1 MSREQN
7 TAVSETDKLLAYL
20 KRVTGDLRRA
30 RRSLSAAERRRH
42 EPIAIVGMGCRYP
55 GDVRSPEQ
63 LWELVRDGRDAISGF
78 PEDRGWN
85 VAELYDPDPGHRG
98 KCYAREGGFMY
109 DAGDF
114 DAAFFGI
121 GPREAL
127 AMDPQQRLLLEVA
140 WEAIEDA
147 VIDPLALRG
156 SQTGVFAGITF
167 HDYAVVLARAAS
179 ADLEGYL
186 ATGTS
191 GSVISGRVAYTLG
204 LEGPAMTVDTACS
217 SSLVAVHLACQSL
230 RAEECSLA
238 LAGGATVV
246 ATPGALIEFS
256 RQRGLAPDGRCRSF
270 ATAASGMG
278 FSEGVGLLAL
288 ETLSNAR
295 ANGHRV
301 LALVCGSAVN
311 QDGASNGLTA
321 PSGLAQ
327 QRVIRQALANARVPA
342 AGVDVVEAHGTG
354 TILGDPIEAQAL
366 IATYGLERPPER
378 PLRLGSIKSNIAHTG
393 AAAGVAGVIK
403 MAMAL
408 RHGVLPMTLHV
419 DEPTRHVDWSAGE
432 VSLLS
437 EASAWERGEGE
448 PRRAGVSSFG
458 VSGTNAHLILEE
470 APAGESARGVGVA
483 EDGSVGAAGPL
494 AGSVFPFALSGRTAG
509 ALRAQAERLAA
520 HLDAHADVEPADV
533 ALTLANRSALEH
545 RAVALCGSRETL
557 ARALRAVAAGERAA
571 GVWQDATPAA
581 GACDPVFVFPGQG
594 AQWVGMAL
602 ELQDRSPVFAERMS
616 ACAQALGEHVDWS
629 LDAVLQGA
637 PGAPGLDRVDVV
649 QPALFAVM
657 VSLADLWHSYGVHPD
672 VVVGHSQGEI
682 AAACVAGGLSLEDAA
697 RVIALRSRALLS
709 LAGRGGMASV
719 AQEPAEVEKRLE
731 RWGSRIVIAAVN
743 GPASVVVS
751 GEPKALDELI
761 EECAAEGLRAKRI
774 PVDYAAHSAEVEQV
788 RDELLRG
795 CAGITPRRGEVAFHS
810 TVTGGLLDTSQLDG
824 EYWYRNLREMVRFEP
839 VLAALLAGGHRTFV
853 ELAPHP
859 VLSVGVQESIDRA
872 LENPEE
878 AVAVSSLRRDE
889 GGPERFLR
897 SVAELWVRGGQVDW
911 RAPLERLGART
922 IKLPT
927 YAFQRERYWFS
938 GSSSSAGNMVAA
950 GQSAADHPLL
960 GAAVALADDRG
971 WLFTGRLALDSHPWL
986 ADHAVRGTAVLAG
999 MAFLELALHA
1009 GREAGC
1015 PAVGELVLQ
1024 APLVLPERGAL
1035 ALQLVVGELEES
1047 GERSLTIHSRVEA
1060 ESADGVEPER
1070 EWTHHASAVLVRER
1084 ARGER
1089 RTPGAEY
1096 ASTQAVR
1103 ADLAVHE
1110 RVAALAGE
1118 SWPPAGAEPVELD
1131 GLYDRLAGLGLEYGP
1146 AFQALRAAWQR
1157 GEEMFVEVV
1166 LNEDEGEQ
1174 AADFGVHPVLLDAA
1188 LHASAASLA
1197 DADGA
1202 PGTARLPFAFSGVE
1216 LHATGAAALRISLAR
1231 AAADAVSL
1239 AAVDEHGEFVAVI
1252 DSLVAREFSAA
1263 ELLRDGGAHESLL
1276 AIEWSASS
1284 AVRELVASELEALA
1298 IVGIEEDSP
1307 AFATRSLETYP
1318 SLHALG
1324 EMVDERGT
1332 PPQIVVVDC
1341 AAGERA
1347 ESERQDAEGEQR
1359 ELHTLAHRV
1368 ARRALELVQAW
1379 LADARFAESRLALV
1393 THGAVEAGPAEE
1405 LPGLAQSTVWG
1416 LVRSAQAEHP
1426 ARFVLIDTDE
1436 EASSRGAL
1444 AAALACGEAQLAIR
1458 RGEVLAPRVKRLA
1471 GVSPES
1477 RPAGGEQ
1484 ATGTVLITGGT
1495 GTLGALLA
1503 RHLVAECNVRHL
1515 LLASR
1520 AGPRADGASELKA
1533 ELESAGA
1540 EVRIASCD
1548 VSDRGQLSELLDSI
1562 EGGHPLTAVVHA
1574 AAVLDDGVVDT
1585 LTGERVDAVLA
1596 PKLDAAWLLH
1606 ELTKHLD
1613 LDTFVLFSSAAGV
1626 LGGAGQGS
1634 YGAASSFLDALAA
1647 YRRAHGL
1654 PGVAIAWGLWEEVSR
1669 MTGGLSELDRS
1680 RMLRSGMGALR
1691 SDQGLELFDLALRAD
1706 RSLLLAARLDLGA
1719 LRAQAGVG
1727 ALPALLSGLVRAP
1740 RRRVGERRGESL
1752 ARRLATATRAE
1763 REAVVLEL
1771 VRAEVAG
1778 VLGHAAGEAIDPQR
1792 AFKDLGFDSLAA
1804 VELRNRLNATTG
1816 LRLPATLVFD
1826 HPTPAAVAAYAL
1838 GEIVGRRH
1846 EAPLRA
1852 TTAVSTEPVAIVGV
1866 GCRYPGD
1873 VRGAEELWEL
1883 VASGRDAISAFPA
1896 DRGWDVE
1903 RLFDPD
1909 PDRPGT
1915 CYAREGGFLHDAG
1928 KFDAG
1933 FFGIGPREALAM
1945 DPQQRLL
1952 LEVSWEALEQAGIDP
1967 LSLKGTQ
1974 TGVFAGIMY
1983 HDYGMVLDAI
1993 PEELQGYFGTGVSG
2007 SVASGRIAYTLGL
2020 EGPAVTVDTA
2030 CSSSLV
2036 AMHLACQALRS
2047 GECSLALAG
2056 GVTVMATPGLFIE
2069 FARQRGLAPDG
2080 RCKSF
2085 AERADGAGFSE
2096 GVGVV
2101 LLEPLS
2107 AALRNGHPVLAL
2119 IRGSAVNQDG
2129 ASNGLTAPNGPSQ
2142 QRVIAQALA
2151 NAGLAGDEIDAV
2163 EAHGTGTTLGDPIE
2177 AQALLAVYGRDRPAA
2192 HPLWL
2197 GSIKSNIGHTQAAAG
2212 IAGVIKMLMAMRHG
2226 VLPKTLHVDRPSGHV
2241 DWSAGAV
2248 ELLLEQVAW
2257 PDTGRPRRAG
2267 ISSFGVSGTN
2277 THLILEQAPAEPE
2290 REAAGTGAFAGGILS
2305 WAISAKSEQALR
2317 AQAARL
2323 REHVAADAGLG
2334 DVDVGFS
2341 LLSRSCFEHRAVV
2354 LGEQRGELL
2363 DGLDSLSRAQGAP
2376 GVIEARAPASPGPVA
2391 FMFTGQGSQRAG
2403 TGAELGRSF
2412 ATFRDALDEVCEA
2425 FDPHLER
2432 PLREVLLAADG
2443 APEAQLLDR
2452 TLYTQAALFA
2462 LELALFR
2469 LVHSWGVRADFLIG
2483 HSIGEL
2489 AAAHAAGMFSLADGC
2504 ALVAARGRL
2513 MEALPAGGA
2522 MVSVQASEDE
2532 LRGSLKGFEGCVD
2545 LAAVN
2550 GPASVAISGDE
2561 QAVLKLADRWARQG
2575 RKTKRLRVSHAFHS
2589 HRMDAML
2596 DEFAQVVR
2604 GVSFE
2609 PPSIPIVSN
2618 LTGEPVAHER
2628 ICSAEYW
2635 VEHVRQPVRF
2645 MDGMVWLRAQGV
2657 GSFLELGPEGV
2668 LSAMGQECLS
2678 QAARDGESERPML
2691 LAPLLRGGR
2700 SETRQLL
2707 SSLAQAWTLGM
2718 RVDWE
2723 ALYAGSAPRRVAL
2736 PSYPFQ
2742 RERFWLD
2749 ARGGPGDVAA
2759 IGQTSADHPLLGAAM
2774 GLADDRGALFTGR
2787 LSPVSQPWLAEHAA
2801 LGVVLLPGMALLE
2814 LALYAGG
2821 QVGCEVLAEL
2831 VLEAPLALVAEGAL
2845 ALQLALG
2852 EPDESGRRTLTIHSR
2867 RADDSAVTLADAGEW
2882 TRHAS
2887 GVLAP
2892 QPGACDGEG
2901 ATLIEQAAALG
2912 GQWPPP
2918 GAQELAVDGLYERL
2932 ADQGLEYG
2940 PAFQGL
2946 TAAWQRGQEIFAE
2959 VALAEAEREAADG
2972 FALHPALLD
2981 AALHA
2986 LGAAPAQ
2993 PDGGHSGMRLP
3004 FSFENAQLHAHGAR
3018 SLRVR
3023 LCMTAAQAA
3032 SVVMSDEQG
3041 TLVASVQSILGREVS
3056 AAQLGASQSGPE
3068 GALFAVDWAAGS
3080 VSAEPP
3086 AGELALLGCADEA
3099 LEASLAGAGC
3109 TLRACHDL
3117 PSLVESLA
3125 ADAAP
3130 SMALVDVSR
3139 WQGDG
3144 VLLEQAHGLA
3154 HELLALLQA
3163 WVADERLSGL
3173 RLVILTR
3180 QAVAAAAGDGIEGL
3194 AQSPLWGLVRSAQA
3208 EHPGRFALIDLDS
3221 HDASMRALLAAL
3233 GSGEPQLAIRR
3244 GEVLLARLTRAAVEG
3259 ASDERR
3265 QLDPHGTVLIT
3276 GGTGALG
3283 SLLARH
3289 LAARYGARHLLL
3301 ASRRGA
3307 QAAGAGALQ
3316 GELGRLGT
3324 EVTLA
3329 SCDVADRGQL
3339 ERLLDTIPEQR
3350 PLTAVVHAAG
3360 AIDDGVLESLT
3371 AERVDRVLSAKLD
3384 AAWHLH
3390 ELTEHAELQAFVLFS
3405 SSAGVLGSPGQG
3417 NYAAANASLDALA
3430 ARRRAQGQAGIA
3442 LAWGLWEQPSEMT
3455 ASLGDL
3461 DRSRMRRAGV
3471 GALSP
3476 ARGLE
3481 LFDAALAGDETLL
3494 LALSLDLAG
3503 LRAQARLG
3511 ALPAILSGLV
3521 PAVRRRAGE
3530 QSLARRLA
3538 ATPRAE
3544 REGVVLELVRAEVA
3558 GVLGHA
3564 AAEAVDSRCAFKD
3577 LGFDSLAAVE
3587 LRNRLN
3593 AISGL
3598 QLPVTLVFDHPTP
3611 VAIASHLHQQ
3621 LDGGATAHGAIDS
3634 EFDKLE
3640 DLLDSVVSE
3649 PDARER
3655 LEVRWRALSSR
3666 VHRVLENGLA
3676 LDAGETQDLLA
3687 DEDLGSDDDVF
3698 AFLDKRSDGA
3708 VESRLESETV

>member
-1 MSREQN
+1 MSSEQS
-7 TAVSETDKLLAYL
+7 TTESETDRLLAYL
-20 KRVTGDLRRA
+20 KRVTGDLRRT

-55 GDVRSPEQ
+55 GGVRSPEQ
-63 LWELVRDGRDAISGF
+63 LWELVRDGRDAISAF

-85 VAELYDPDPGHRG
+85 VAELYDPDLDHRG
-98 KCYAREGGFMY
+98 KCCTREGGFVY

-167 HDYAVVLARAAS
+167 HDYAVILSRAVS
-179 ADLEGYL
+179 TDLEGYL

-230 RAEECSLA
+230 RAEECSMA

-278 FSEGVGLLAL
+278 FSEGVGLLVL
-288 ETLSNAR
+288 ETLTNAR

-301 LALVCGSAVN
+301 LALVRGSAVN

-342 AGVDVVEAHGTG
+342 AGVDAVEAHGTG

-403 MAMAL
+403 MVMAM

-448 PRRAGVSSFG
+448 SRRAGVSSFG

-470 APAGESARGVGVA
+470 APAGESACRAGVA
-483 EDGSVGAAGPL
+483 EDGSVGASSPL
-494 AGSVFPFALSGRTAG
+494 AAGWLPVALSGRTEG
-509 ALRAQAERLAA
+509 ALRAQAKRLAA
-520 HLDAHADVEPADV
+520 HLDVHVDVEPADV
-533 ALTLANRSALEH
+533 ALTLANRSAFER
-545 RAVALCGSRETL
+545 RAVALCDSRKTL
-557 ARALRAVAAGERAA
+557 LRALRAVAAGERAA
-571 GVWQDATPAA
+571 GVWQGATPAA

-594 AQWVGMAL
+594 TQWVGMAL
-602 ELQDRSPVFAERMS
+602 ELQDGSPVFAEHMR
-616 ACAQALGEHVDWS
+616 ACAEALSEHVDWS
-629 LDAVLQGA
+629 LDAVLRSA
-637 PGAPGLDRVDVV
+637 PDAPGLDRVDVV

-657 VSLADLWHSYGVHPD
+657 VSLAALWRSYGVHPG

-697 RVIALRSRALLS
+697 RVVALRSRALRS
-709 LAGRGGMASV
+709 LAGKGGMASV
-719 AQEPAEVEKRLE
+719 ALEPTEVEKRLG

-743 GPASVVVS
+743 GHASVVVS
-751 GEPKALDELI
+751 GEPQALGELI
-761 EECAAEGLRAKRI
+761 EGCAAEGLRAKRI
-774 PVDYAAHSAEVEQV
+774 PVDYAAHSAAVEEV

-795 CAGITPRRGEVAFHS
+795 CSGIAPRRGDIPFHS
-810 TVTGGLLDTSQLDG
+810 TVTGGLLDTTQLDS
-824 EYWYRNLREMVRFEP
+824 EYWYRNLRETVRFEP
-839 VLAALLAGGHRTFV
+839 VVAALLADGQRTFV

-859 VLSVGVQESIDRA
+859 VLSVGVQEVIDRA

-878 AVAVSSLRRDE
+878 AVVVNSLRRDE
-889 GGPERFLR
+889 GGPQRFLR
-897 SVAELWVRGGQVDW
+897 SVAELWIQGGQVDW
-911 RAPLERLGART
+911 SAPLERFGART
-922 IKLPT
+922 TRLPT

-938 GSSSSAGNMVAA
+938 GSSSSVGDMAA
-950 GQSAADHPLL
+950 TGQSAANHPLL

-999 MAFLELALHA
+999 MAFLELTLHA

-1015 PAVGELVLQ
+1015 PAVRELVLQ

-1060 ESADGVEPER
+1060 ESADGVEPEH
-1070 EWTHHASAVLVRER
+1070 EWTHHASAVLVPEH

-1089 RTPGAEY
+1089 PASRAEH
-1096 ASTQAVR
+1096 ASTQAGESVQADAATRER
-1103 ADLAVHE
+1103 AV
-1110 RVAALAGE
+1110 ALAGE
-1118 SWPPAGAEPVELD
+1118 SWPPTGAEPVELD
-1131 GLYDRLAGLGLEYGP
+1131 GLYDQLAGLGLEYGP
-1146 AFQALRAAWQR
+1146 AFQALRAAWRR
-1157 GEEMFVEVV
+1157 GEEMFVEVA
-1166 LNEDEGEQ
+1166 LNEDESGQ
-1174 AADFGVHPVLLDAA
+1174 AVGFGVHPVLLDAA

-1197 DADGA
+1197 EADGA
-1202 PGTARLPFAFSGVE
+1202 QGTARLPFAFSGVE
-1216 LHATGAAALRISLAR
+1216 LYATGASTLRISLAR
-1231 AAADAVSL
+1231 ADADAVSL
-1239 AAVDEHGEFVAVI
+1239 VAVDEHGELVAAI
-1252 DSLVAREFSAA
+1252 DSLVARELSVA
-1263 ELLRDGGAHESLL
+1263 ELPRGGGAHESLL
-1276 AIEWSASS
+1276 GLEWSA
-1284 AVRELVASELEALA
+1284 APATRELVGSELETMA
-1298 IVGIEEDSP
+1298 IVGSEQGSS
-1307 AFATRSLETYP
+1307 ALAMLSLETHP
-1318 SLHALG
+1318 SLRALG
-1324 EMVDERGT
+1324 EIVDEGRT
-1332 PPQIVVVDC
+1332 ALQTVVVDC
-1341 AAGERA
+1341 AAAERA
-1347 ESERQDAEGEQR
+1347 ESEAQ
-1359 ELHTLAHRV
+1359 ELHTLAHRA

-1379 LADARFAESRLALV
+1379 LADARFADSRLALI
-1393 THGAVEAGPAEE
+1393 THGAVAAGPGEE
-1405 LPGLAQSTVWG
+1405 LPGLAQSTIWG

-1426 ARFVLIDTDE
+1426 GRFVLIDTDE

-1444 AAALACGEAQLAIR
+1444 AAALACSEPQLAIR
-1458 RGEVLAPRVKRLA
+1458 RGEVLAPRVKRLV
-1471 GVSPES
+1471 GVSRES
-1477 RPAGGEQ
+1477 WPASCGG

-1503 RHLVAECNVRHL
+1503 RHLVAEYDVRHL
-1515 LLASR
+1515 LLVSR
-1520 AGPRADGASELKA
+1520 AGPQADGARDLQA

-1540 EVRIASCD
+1540 DVRIVSRD
-1548 VSDRGQLSELLDSI
+1548 VSDRSQLSALLDSI
-1562 EGGHPLTAVVHA
+1562 AAEHPLTAVVHA
-1574 AAVLDDGVVDT
+1574 AAVLDDGVIDT
-1585 LTGERVDAVLA
+1585 LTSERVDTVLA

-1606 ELTKHLD
+1606 ELTQHLD
-1613 LDTFVLFSSAAGV
+1613 LRAFVLFSSAAGV

-1634 YGAASSFLDALAA
+1634 YAAANTFLDALAA
-1647 YRRAHGL
+1647 HRRAHGL
-1654 PGVAIAWGLWEEVSR
+1654 PGVAIAWGLWENVSS

-1691 SDQGLELFDLALRAD
+1691 SEQGLELFDLALRAD
-1706 RSLLLAARLDLGA
+1706 RALLLAARLNFGA

-1727 ALPALLSGLVRAP
+1727 ALPALLGDLVRAP
-1740 RRRVGERRGESL
+1740 RRRAGERRGELL
-1752 ARRLATATRAE
+1752 ARRLATATPTE

-1771 VRAEVAG
+1771 VRTEVAD
-1778 VLGHAAGEAIDPQR
+1778 VLGHAAAEAIDPQR

-1816 LRLPATLVFD
+1816 LRLPATVVFD
-1826 HPTPAAVAAYAL
+1826 HPTPAAVASYAL
-1838 GEIVGRRH
+1838 GEIVGQRH
-1846 EAPLRA
+1846 EAQLRV
-1852 TTAVSTEPVAIVGV
+1852 TTAVSAEPVAIVGI
-1866 GCRYPGD
+1866 GCRYPGG
-1873 VRGAEELWEL
+1873 VRCAEDLWEL
-1883 VASGRDAISAFPA
+1883 VASGREAISGFPA
-1896 DRGWDVE
+1896 DRGWELE

-1928 KFDAG
+1928 DFDAG
-1933 FFGIGPREALAM
+1933 FFGISPREALAM

-1952 LEVSWEALEQAGIDP
+1952 LEVAWETLEQAGIDP

-1983 HDYGMVLDAI
+1983 HDYGMALDAI

-2020 EGPAVTVDTA
+2020 EGPAMTVDTA

-2056 GVTVMATPGLFIE
+2056 GATVMATPGLFIE

-2080 RCKSF
+2080 RCKPF
-2085 AERADGAGFSE
+2085 AEQADGAGFSE
-2096 GVGVV
+2096 GAGVV

-2107 AALRNGHPVLAL
+2107 AALRNGHRVLAL

-2177 AQALLAVYGRDRPAA
+2177 ANALLAIYGRDRLSSR
-2192 HPLWL
+2192 PLWL

-2226 VLPKTLHVDRPSGHV
+2226 VLPKTLHVDRPSGLV
-2241 DWSAGAV
+2241 DWSAGSV
-2248 ELLLEQVAW
+2248 ELLLEQVEW
-2257 PDTGRPRRAG
+2257 PDTGEPRRAG

-2277 THLILEQAPAEPE
+2277 AHLILEQAPAECKPE
-2290 REAAGTGAFAGGILS
+2290 TADAGAFAGGVLP
-2305 WAISAKSEQALR
+2305 WVISAKSERALR

-2323 REHVAADAGLG
+2323 RKFVAADTRLG

-2341 LLSRSCFEHRAVV
+2341 LLSRSRFEHRAVV

-2363 DGLDSLSRAQGAP
+2363 DGLDSLSHAQNAP
-2376 GVIEARAPASPGPVA
+2376 DVIEGRASASPGLVA

-2403 TGAELGRSF
+2403 MGDELRQSF
-2412 ATFRDALDEVCEA
+2412 ATFSDALDEACEA
-2425 FDPHLER
+2425 FDPYLER
-2432 PLREVLLAADG
+2432 PLREVLMAAEG
-2443 APEAQLLDR
+2443 VPEAQLMDR
-2452 TLYTQAALFA
+2452 TLYTQAALFT
-2462 LELALFR
+2462 LEFALFR
-2469 LVHSWGVRADFLIG
+2469 LMHSWDVQPDFLIG

-2522 MVSVQASEDE
+2522 MVSVQASEKE
-2532 LRGSLKGFEGCVD
+2532 VLGSLKGFEGRVD

-2550 GPASVAISGDE
+2550 GPASITISGDE
-2561 QAVLKLADRWARQG
+2561 QAVLELADRWARQG
-2575 RKTKRLRVSHAFHS
+2575 RKTKRLPVSHAFHS

-2604 GVSFE
+2604 NVSFA
-2609 PPSIPIVSN
+2609 PPSIPIISN
-2618 LTGEPVAHER
+2618 LTGEPVGHER

-2645 MDGMVWLRAQGV
+2645 MDGMMWLRAQGV
-2657 GSFLELGPEGV
+2657 SSFLELGPESV

-2678 QAARDGESERPML
+2678 QAALDSEPEGPKF

-2707 SSLAQAWTLGM
+2707 SSIAQAWAGGT
-2718 RVDWE
+2718 RIDWE
-2723 ALYAGSAPRRVAL
+2723 ALYAGSAPRRVTL

-2742 RERFWLD
+2742 RERFWLES
-2749 ARGGPGDVAA
+2749 RGGPGDLAA
-2759 IGQTSADHPLLGAAM
+2759 AGQTSADHPLLGAIV

-2787 LSPVSQPWLAEHAA
+2787 LSLASQPWLAEHAA

-2821 QVGCEVLAEL
+2821 QVGSEVLAEL
-2831 VLEAPLALVAEGAL
+2831 VLEAPLALAADGEF
-2845 ALQLALG
+2845 ALQIALG
-2852 EPDESGRRTLTIHSR
+2852 EPDELEQRTLTIHSR
-2867 RADDSAVTLADAGEW
+2867 RADDSDVTLAGADKW

-2887 GVLAP
+2887 GVLSPEPVAREDEA
-2892 QPGACDGEG
+2892 GA
-2901 ATLIEQAAALG
+2901 LVEQAAALG

-2918 GAQELAVDGLYERL
+2918 GAQALSVDGLYERL

-2959 VALAEAEREAADG
+2959 VALAETEHKAADG

-2986 LGAAPAQ
+2986 LGAAPSES
-2993 PDGGHSGMRLP
+2993 DEHRCMRLP
-3004 FSFENAQLHAHGAR
+3004 FSFKNAQLHAQGAR

-3023 LCMTAAQAA
+3023 LCMTTAETA

-3041 TLVASVQSILGREVS
+3041 TLVACVESILGREVS
-3056 AAQLGASQSGPE
+3056 AAQLGVAQSVPE
-3068 GALFAVDWAAGS
+3068 GSLFAVDWVSGS
-3080 VSAEPP
+3080 FSTKPP
-3086 AGELALLGCADEA
+3086 AGELVLLGRADTA

-3109 TLRACHDL
+3109 KLRTCRDL
-3117 PSLVESLA
+3117 PSLIEALA
-3125 ADAAP
+3125 ADAPP
-3130 SMALVDVSR
+3130 SAVLVDVSR
-3139 WQGDG
+3139 WQVGRA
-3144 VLLEQAHGLA
+3144 LLEQAHGLA
-3154 HELLALLQA
+3154 RELLTLLQA
-3163 WVADERLSGL
+3163 WVADERLNDL

-3180 QAVAAAAGDGIEGL
+3180 QAVAAAAGDGIEGF

-3208 EHPGRFALIDLDS
+3208 EHPGRIALIDLDS
-3221 HDASMRALLAAL
+3221 HNASMQALFAAL
-3233 GSGEPQLAIRR
+3233 GSNEPQLAIRQ
-3244 GEVLLARLTRAAVEG
+3244 GEVLLARLTRTAAAG
-3259 ASDERR
+3259 ASNERH
-3265 QLDPHGTVLIT
+3265 QLGPHGTVLIT

-3283 SLLARH
+3283 SLVARH
-3289 LAARYGARHLLL
+3289 LATHYGTRHLLL

-3307 QAAGAGALQ
+3307 RTAGASELQ
-3316 GELGRLGT
+3316 AELKRLGA
-3324 EVTLA
+3324 EVTIA
-3329 SCDVADRGQL
+3329 SCDVADRGHL
-3339 ERLLDTIPEQR
+3339 EQLLDAIPEQW

-3360 AIDDGVLESLT
+3360 VIDDGVLDSLT
-3371 AERVDRVLSAKLD
+3371 PERVDTVLSAKLD

-3390 ELTEHAELQAFVLFS
+3390 ELTEHTELQAFVLFS

-3430 ARRRAQGQAGIA
+3430 ARRRALGQAGTA
-3442 LAWGLWEQPSEMT
+3442 LAWGLWEQPSEIT
-3455 ASLGDL
+3455 ASLGEF
-3461 DRSRMRRAGV
+3461 DRSRLRRAGI
-3471 GALSP
+3471 GALSS

-3481 LFDAALAGDETLL
+3481 LFDDALARDEALL
-3494 LALSLDLAG
+3494 LALCIDLAG
-3503 LRAQARLG
+3503 LRAQARNG
-3511 ALPAILSGLV
+3511 ALPAILSSLV
-3521 PAVRRRAGE
+3521 PTARRHTGARK

-3538 ATPRAE
+3538 ATPQAE

-3564 AAEAVDSRCAFKD
+3564 TVEAVDPRRAFKD

-3593 AISGL
+3593 ATSGL
-3598 QLPVTLVFDHPTP
+3598 QLPATLVFDHPTP
-3611 VAIASHLHQQ
+3611 AAITSYLHQK
-3621 LDGGATAHGAIDS
+3621 LAGDVTASGAIDI

-3640 DLLDSVVSE
+3640 DFIASIASE
-3649 PDARER
+3649 PDAREH

-3676 LDAGETQDLLA
+3676 LDADKTQDRLA

-3698 AFLDKRSDGA
+3698 AFLDERSDA
-3708 VESRLESETV
+3708 VESRLESGTA